1 MFEMGK
7 TKTEIQKRHH
17 EILVELDKL
26 DELAKREN
34 RPFTE
39 DEEKKYDALIRE
51 DNRLHIE
58 IQGMLDEKQL
68 EAFREQKTRNQK
80 LRELL
85 KNCKDN
91 RESYSEEL
99 RDNPTFNATTVLK
112 DPVTQGDD
120 KNTTGN
126 LEASGAIPL
135 TIKELIDTKVA
146 GLELPEDLKM
156 LTGVIGNEIW
166 PYSIDDVEFTVA
178 GEVEQIGEHALN
190 FAKVQAAPER
200 VAASIAVSN
209 RAIDNAAFDLLGFV
223 TYKVQKGLA
232 KFKALHVYSHCNFSN
247 ALKSP
252 FASVNVKE
260 IALDENIGKNLA
272 KEIAEMY
279 DLGFEG
285 IPYITFDKTIETE
298 LAYTKAIP
306 GQCGDRTVVM
316 DGKCVGY
323 PYTVSPYVNY
333 ALDGATPKQDGYRY
347 IAIGHYG
354 YLAMEQH
361 GEVRFT
367 VDSTS
372 ADVAK
377 RNSTVLVLN
386 TEMSLTELSSKVNG
400 NTSGKPQAFKL
411 LRVAGISNSDI

>member
-1 MFEMGK
+1 MVRYLYR
-7 TKTEIQKRHH
+7 RHH
-17 EILVELDKL
+17 RYVEPDAAETQRK
-26 DELAKREN
+26 KRTRHHPLRSRLS
-34 RPFTE
+34 RP
-39 DEEKKYDALIRE
+39 
-51 DNRLHIE
+51 
-58 IQGMLDEKQL
+58 
-68 EAFREQKTRNQK
+68 
-80 LRELL
+80 
-85 KNCKDN
+85 
-91 RESYSEEL
+91 
-99 RDNPTFNATTVLK
+99 
-112 DPVTQGDD
+112 
-120 KNTTGN
+120 
-126 LEASGAIPL
+126 
-135 TIKELIDTKVA
+135 
-146 GLELPEDLKM
+146 
-156 LTGVIGNEIW
+156 
-166 PYSIDDVEFTVA
+166 
-178 GEVEQIGEHALN
+178 
-190 FAKVQAAPER
+190 
-200 VAASIAVSN
+200 
-209 RAIDNAAFDLLGFV
+209 
-223 TYKVQKGLA
+223 
-232 KFKALHVYSHCNFSN
+232 
-247 ALKSP
+247 LKSP
-252 FASVNVKE
+252 FAKVDVKE

-285 IPYITFDKTIETE
+285 VPYITMDKTIETE

-306 GQCGDRTVVM
+306 GQCGDRTVVQ

-333 ALDGATPKQDGYRY
+333 DLDGSTPKQDGYRY

-386 TEMSLTELSSKVNG
+386 TEFSLTELSSKVNG